1 MGRCAKHSL
10 AQQETRA
17 RGGKPAKSQGRQR
30 VHTTPLAPRAAPSRR
45 SGRGCQGAHD
55 TPSAQ
60 TRTEPQERPR

>member
-1 MGRCAKHSL
+1 MGRLAKHSL

-17 RGGKPAKSQGRQR
+17 RGQTDEIARRQR
-30 VHTTPLAPRAAPSRR
+30 AHMAPRVPRPAPSRR
-45 SGRGCQGAHD
+45 SGRGGQGARD